1 MRGRMG
7 SKGREGKGKREE
19 KEGKEGTTTKKGK
32 IHTNNKTTFNWGWIL
47 AVSRQV
53 WHRQR

>member
-1 MRGRMG
+1 MG

-19 KEGKEGTTTKKGK
+19 KEGKEGTTKKGK

>member
-19 KEGKEGTTTKKGK
+19 KEGKEGTTKKGK